1 MQVRKLLALAALAG
15 GLSVL
20 GGAGIAQ
27 TGYPSAP
34 IRVIIP
40 LAPGGAIDV
49 MVAAAKA
56 RTSRSALQVTRAAL
70 QMHGAIG
77 YTEEHDIGLY
87 YKRAM
92 RSLRRLFPQIGR
104 ASCRERV

>member
-1 MQVRKLLALAALAG
+1 
-15 GLSVL
+15 
-20 GGAGIAQ
+20 
-27 TGYPSAP
+27 
-34 IRVIIP
+34 
-40 LAPGGAIDV
+40 

-92 RSLRRLFPQIGR
+92 TLAARYGGELGQTGAFSALTLEGAGAAP
-104 ASCRERV
+104 